1 MLDELVEKVLGV
13 WSDLDMARD
22 IEPELDDTSKML
34 LQLGLPEDGAGAL
47 DSVKCALR
55 LLDQSTAQSR
65 PRFFAYIGS
74 SGLEIGAIADFLAA
88 TYDINLAVDSRAASQ
103 YFFHQA
109 TLCGYAHSF
118 PVPRSELNLNGII
131 GSLA

>member
-1 MLDELVEKVLGV
+1 MPNSGTGHRRPRLRAMASTSSGGFQSPRREVLDELVEKVLGV

-74 SGLEIGAIADFLAA
+74 SGLEIGAIADFLAV
-88 TYDINLAVDSRAASQ
+88 IFV
-103 YFFHQA
+103 
-109 TLCGYAHSF
+109 
-118 PVPRSELNLNGII
+118 PVE
-131 GSLA
+131 